1 MKLLDRIAYDT
12 GGYTVQEILSSF
24 CKKILE
30 IIDLVNKNEEV
41 CDETRTI
48 IENIRNEVVP
58 HLVDDIIEEMEG
70 NGYFDSLVN
79 VTLIENLRTEL
90 TTLLNEAITDYT
102 TGLDNIDSQLDNI
115 AINVKKFGAKGDGIT
130 DDTDSIQ
137 RCIDESG
144 EGACIF
150 IPSGVYLT
158 NRLYLKRGQTL
169 YGNGRSTVLKFKGQ
183 HVNSPSGFG
192 GVING
197 IGSSSNP
204 ISGITI
210 RDLSVNGNK
219 GEITTPNQTA
229 MDDVDIECINIKY
242 GKNCT
247 VSNIYVYDAKDSG
260 VDLDGCIDCTVTNIT
275 GNNCGG
281 YCVHISEHSENN
293 NVNSCYAYKCGIDH
307 SRGGFDSYLNTK
319 NNKYNN
325 CHCEE
330 CNIGFNIKGESIS
343 IVNCSDKKS
352 IQNSIRLEG
361 KYNKVN
367 NYYSEDATNNVIS
380 IPSDDNELTNIFI
393 TGTNASFYID
403 GNNNSLS
410 NCKVKDNSYG
420 YRINGINN
428 TLINCS
434 SENSYNSSFE
444 VNGNRNKLIG
454 CSSYNP
460 NTNAI
465 VIKGDS
471 QTISGFTG
479 TGTKTDSCIIIESEN
494 NIISGGTINNNVKS
508 GIWVKAASYN
518 VITNVEISQNG
529 TNGIYLDG
537 GNNQLIGNIFSNNTS
552 DNVKDTGSTN
562 KYISNIGLANN

>member
-1 MKLLDRIAYDT
+1 MCYDV
-12 GGYTVQEILSSF
+12 GGYTVQEILASF
-24 CKKILE
+24 CEKILE
-30 IIDLVNKNEEV
+30 IIDQVNKNEEV
-41 CDETRTI
+41 CEEAHTI
-48 IENIRNEVVP
+48 IENIRNELVP
-58 HLVDDIIEEMEG
+58 PIVEDIIKELQD
-70 NGYFDSLVN
+70 NGYFDRLVN

-90 TTLLNEAITDYT
+90 TTLLNDAITDFT
-102 TGLDNIDSQLDNI
+102 TGVDNIESQIDTI

-137 RCIDESG
+137 RCIDECG
-144 EGACIF
+144 EGAHIF
-150 IPSGVYLT
+150 IPSGNYLT
-158 NRLYLKRGQTL
+158 NRLFLKKGQTL

-183 HVNSPSGFG
+183 HINSPSGFG

-197 IGSSSNP
+197 IGDTSNP
-204 ISGITI
+204 ILGITI
-210 RDLSVNGNK
+210 RDLCVDGNK
-219 GEITTPNQTA
+219 GEITTPNQSA

-260 VDLDGCIDCTVTNIT
+260 VDLDSCVDCTISNVV
-275 GNNCGG
+275 GRNCGG
-281 YCVHISEHSENN
+281 YCVHLSEHSENN
-293 NVNSCYAYKCGIDH
+293 NVNSCYAYNCGIDH

-330 CNIGFNIKGESIS
+330 CHIGFNIKGEHIS

-352 IQNSIRLEG
+352 KQNSIRLEG

-367 NYYSEDATNNVIS
+367 NYCSDSATNNVIS
-380 IPSDDNELTNIFI
+380 ISSDDNELSNIFI

-410 NCKVKDNSYG
+410 NCKVKDNNYG
-420 YRINGINN
+420 YRLNGINN

-434 SENSYNSSFE
+434 SENSYYSSFE
-444 VNGNRNKLIG
+444 MVGTRNKLIG
-454 CSSYNP
+454 CSSYNS
-460 NTNAI
+460 NTHGIIIN
-465 VIKGDS
+465 GDS

-479 TGTKTDSCIIIESEN
+479 TGTKTDSCIKVSSKY
-494 NIISGGTINNNVKS
+494 NIISGGTLNNNTKS
-508 GIWVKAASYN
+508 GIWINASSYN
-518 VITNVEISQNG
+518 IISNVEISQNG

-537 GNNQLIGNIFSNNTS
+537 GNNKLIGNIFSNNTS
-552 DNVKDTGSTN
+552 DNVNDTGSTN
-562 KYISNIGLANN
+562 KYISNIGVDDK